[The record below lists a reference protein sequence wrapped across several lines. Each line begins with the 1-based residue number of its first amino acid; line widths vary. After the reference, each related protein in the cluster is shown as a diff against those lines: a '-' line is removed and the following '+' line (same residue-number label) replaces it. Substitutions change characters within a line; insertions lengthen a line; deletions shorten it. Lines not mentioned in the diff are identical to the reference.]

1 MDLMLP
7 VTRMVH
13 AFRCRHKKI
22 TAPAL
27 DRGAIGDVSPESEPG
42 TRFRQGRFGDVSYIA
57 GSLIPEPLGLGEKS
71 TGDRN
76 RTCTGYPT

>member
-13 AFRCRHKKI
+13 AFRCRTKKI

-27 DRGAIGDVSPESEPG
+27 DRGAIGDVSPESE
-42 TRFRQGRFGDVSYIA
+42 TRNEISSG
-57 GSLIPEPLGLGEKS
+57 
-71 TGDRN
+71 
-76 RTCTGYPT
+76 